1 MHTCNMRTITL
12 IILHCSGTPE
22 GKRLTFEDCKKD
34 HIQQRKFKDIGYHY
48 YIERDG
54 KLYIGRPLEEVGA
67 HCKLH
72 NTHSIGICYEGG
84 LDANGEAA
92 DTRTEAQRDTLL
104 DLLIRLKQQFPKAL
118 IFGHNEFDKSK
129 VCPSFDVEEYRAIF
143 ALKDIISLE

>member
-22 GKRLTFEDCKKD
+22 GKRLTFKDCKKD

-92 DTRTEAQRDTLL
+92 DTPLL

-118 IFGHNEFDKSK
+118 LFGHNEFDRSK
-129 VCPSFDVEEYRAIF
+129 ACPSFDVEEYRTIF
-143 ALKDIISLE
+143 AKNSLLSL

>member
-1 MHTCNMRTITL
+1 MRTITL

-22 GKRLTFEDCKKD
+22 GKSLSFEECKKD
-34 HIQQRKFKDIGYHY
+34 HIQKRKFKDIGYHF

-54 KLYIGRPLEEVGA
+54 KLHEGRPLEKVGA

-84 LDANGEAA
+84 LDENGVAK
-92 DTRTEAQRDTLL
+92 DTRTAAQRDTLL

-118 IFGHNEFDKSK
+118 IFGHNEFNKSK
-129 VCPSFDVEEYRAIF
+129 ACPSFDVEEYRTIF
-143 ALKDIISLE
+143 AKNSLLSL